1 MTDTL
6 STSLHAEPF
15 ETPRSK
21 KWTAQFCP
29 GRFWHTVRTSSGR
42 PATFKS
48 EEAAIEAAR
57 AALWA
62 FPDDC
67 PVNSKRAQP

>member
-1 MTDTL
+1 VTDTL
-6 STSLHAEPF
+6 PIALRAMPL
-15 ETPRSK
+15 ETPRSI

-42 PATFKS
+42 EATFKS

-57 AALWA
+57 SALWA
-62 FPDDC
+62 FPEDC
-67 PVNSKRAQP
+67 PVNSKRVRP